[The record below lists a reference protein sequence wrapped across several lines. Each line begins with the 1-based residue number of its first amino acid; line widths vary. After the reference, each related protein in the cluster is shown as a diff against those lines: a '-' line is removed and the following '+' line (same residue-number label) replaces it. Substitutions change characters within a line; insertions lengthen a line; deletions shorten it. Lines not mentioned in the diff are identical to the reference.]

1 MRMSNSCA
9 ENIMKH
15 HILTIFDLSHSNMK
29 RSQLHPSSLDGGRA
43 LSALGVRDAG
53 RDLSAWN
60 WESEAKK

>member
-1 MRMSNSCA
+1 
-9 ENIMKH
+9 MKH